1 MAVADTCYA
10 FSYSLNEEAQESEYS
25 ASVRFACG
33 TPELST
39 YNLQKVPPCLRPPC
53 PLPLCTLCLL
63 C

>member
-1 MAVADTCYA
+1 LAVADTCYA

-39 YNLQKVPPCLRPPC
+39 YNLQKVRRVRPPC